1 MLKSII
7 IFNVKLNKEYIVIA
21 IRLIIIHILWH
32 FILLLE
38 KLKLLRYYMH

>member
-7 IFNVKLNKEYIVIA
+7 IFKVKLNKEYIVIA
-21 IRLIIIHILWH
+21 IRLIIHILWH
-32 FILLLE
+32 FILLMG